1 LAHDFRYFP
10 TEFPTDAAQTLI
22 DYLMGKPGIEL
33 CCVADCAYG
42 LLGYGLGQ
50 LCTHDHPVTFDT
62 PVTGLSNTEK
72 AELLKPLTTAQALPP
87 GINWS
92 SIVLLVMQILQELMQ
107 SPVPLA
113 TGKTGPN

>member
-1 LAHDFRYFP
+1 
-10 TEFPTDAAQTLI
+10 
-22 DYLMGKPGIEL
+22 M
-33 CCVADCAYG
+33 
-42 LLGYGLGQ
+42 GQ

-72 AELLKPLTTAQALPP
+72 AELLKPLTTTQALPL